1 MTKIV
6 CISDT
11 HCKLN
16 QVKLPDGDI
25 LVHAGDALSR
35 GTLSEFMEFVNQLEK
50 IKVKYKHIIYVQ
62 GNHDRITEQNESLVK
77 DECASRDIIYL
88 NDTGIT
94 LEGIS
99 FYGSAVTPRFHDWA
113 WNRDSEQGGTS
124 VGPSNPKYDPIQKH
138 WDLLPEKVD
147 ILITH
152 GPPYGVLDK
161 SVYDGALC
169 GCQHL
174 MKKVLEVEP
183 KFHIFGHIHN
193 WHGKEKRGNTTFV
206 NASSCTEEYKAINKP
221 IVLEIKDEQ

>member
-6 CISDT
+6 AISDT
-11 HCKLN
+11 HCMLN
-16 QVKLPDGDI
+16 RVKLPDGDI

-35 GTLSEFMEFVNQLEK
+35 GTLSELIVFLNRLEK
-50 IKVKYKHIIYVQ
+50 IKVKYAHVVYVP
-62 GNHDRITEQNESLVK
+62 GNHDRITELNEKLAK
-77 DECASRDIIYL
+77 DECAARGIIYL
-88 NDTGIT
+88 NDSGIN
-94 LEGIS
+94 LLGIE
-99 FYGSAVTPRFHDWA
+99 FWGSAVTPRFRDWA

-124 VGPSNPKYDPIQKH
+124 VHPSHPKYNPIKPH
-138 WDLLPEKVD
+138 WDLIPDNVD
-147 ILITH
+147 VLITH

-183 KFHIFGHIHN
+183 KYHIFVHIHE

-206 NASSCTEEYKAINKP
+206 NASNCTEQYKPINEP
-221 IVLEIKDEQ
+221 IVLEI